1 MGGAWR
7 QGWTRIGF
15 AGAQGG
21 GGDLVSRAFAADIG
35 KDGVLGQDSLGI
47 RIVRP
52 LRVASG
58 SVGLLLPTQWDYASE
73 RVSGWT
79 PQRIALAPTGRET
92 DWEGRY
98 AFRWG
103 GAWVNAN
110 AYLRQNPGNIADA
123 RDDYGV
129 AIRFSRPF

>member
-1 MGGAWR
+1 MP
-7 QGWTRIGF
+7 
-15 AGAQGG
+15 
-21 GGDLVSRAFAADIG
+21 
-35 KDGVLGQDSLGI
+35 VLSK
-47 RIVRP
+47 
-52 LRVASG
+52 A
-58 SVGLLLPTQWDYASE
+58 T
-73 RVSGWT
+73 
-79 PQRIALAPTGRET
+79 QRIALAPTGRET